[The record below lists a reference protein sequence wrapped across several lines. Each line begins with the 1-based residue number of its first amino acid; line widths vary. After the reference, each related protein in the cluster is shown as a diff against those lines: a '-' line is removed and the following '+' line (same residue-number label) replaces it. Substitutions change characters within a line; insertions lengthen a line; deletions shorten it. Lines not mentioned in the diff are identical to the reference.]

1 MNDPAKTP
9 SAADSAQTALQMLAA
24 LEIDVSALVTLARET
39 VGETVMPDGAYAKA
53 SDLYRSSL
61 GLLWKVH
68 NMVEAMRPEIET
80 VAGLV
85 AQVERDMNGT
95 TTH

>member
-1 MNDPAKTP
+1 MNDPAKAP
-9 SAADSAQTALQMLAA
+9 SAAYSAQTALQMLAA

-39 VGETVMPDGAYAKA
+39 VEESVMPDGAYAKA

-68 NMVEAMRPEIET
+68 NMVESMRPEIET
-80 VAGLV
+80 VAGIV
-85 AQVERDMNGT
+85 AQTERDLNGT